1 MKPVPR
7 SPERSTAA
15 SRSPASCQRSLHSS
29 NSCYPVKNQ
38 HLSTHGVG
46 RGVVCSTSL
55 NGGESAGNRS
65 EVIEAL
71 QKAAEA
77 MNAAEDAVTK
87 VHTLPSAHEPTPIE
101 KGPRKLSPL
110 LTGVLLLGYCVAIH
124 SFQSNLVKLVGG
136 LILVLGVASSGYRK
150 GSLSA
155 SGALA
160 AILVGWAT
168 VAPSFRAGLVLL
180 AFFFSSSK
188 LTKLG
193 DYEKGS
199 FDEDHKVG
207 GQRDWKQVACNGLV
221 PAVLTVAAGVLSGAR
236 DMVVFPASFNPTL
249 TALYAAFLG
258 YYSCCC
264 GDTWASEIGPLS
276 SEEPRL
282 VTTLRPVRKGTNGGV
297 TLVGLLASAG
307 GGLFI
312 GGVFYLMGLL
322 SPTAPSTSINVAQW
336 KVVLLGL
343 GAGLVGSLI
352 DSVLGATIQFTG
364 YNRDTGKITGRPGP
378 NVTWISGFPLLDN
391 NAVNVVSA
399 SLTAGLT
406 AAVAFFC

>member
-1 MKPVPR
+1 MK
-7 SPERSTAA
+7 TL
-15 SRSPASCQRSLHSS
+15 SRSPTPCQPSLPSSLSCHSIKTQP
-29 NSCYPVKNQ
+29 YTLPVKQ
-38 HLSTHGVG
+38 GV
-46 RGVVCSTSL
+46 RKGVVRSTSL
-55 NGGESAGNRS
+55 NEGGTGNHS

-71 QKAAEA
+71 QRAADA
-77 MNAAEDAVTK
+77 MDAAEDAVTR
-87 VHTLPSAHEPTPIE
+87 VHTLPSAHEPTPME
-101 KGPRKLSPL
+101 RTLRKLSPL
-110 LTGVLLLGYCVAIH
+110 LSGGVLLGYCIAIH
-124 SFQSNLVKLVGG
+124 SFHSNIVKLIGG
-136 LILVLGVASSGYRK
+136 LFLVLGVASSGYRK

-160 AILVGWAT
+160 ATLVGWAT

-193 DYEKGS
+193 DDEKGS
-199 FDEDHKVG
+199 IDEDHKSG
-207 GQRDWKQVACNGLV
+207 GQRDWRQVACNGLV
-221 PAVLTVAAGVLSGAR
+221 PAVLTVAAAVLSGAR
-236 DMVVFPASFNPTL
+236 DMAIFPASVNPTL

-276 SEEPRL
+276 PEEPRL

-297 TLVGLLASAG
+297 TLLGLAASAA

-312 GGVFYLMGLL
+312 GSIFYMTSLL
-322 SPTAPSTSINVAQW
+322 SPTAPPLNITVAQW
-336 KVVLLGL
+336 KVMLLGL

-352 DSVLGATIQFTG
+352 DSILGATIQFTG

-378 NVTWISGFPLLDN
+378 SVTWISGFPLLDN

-399 SLTAGLT
+399 SLTGGLT
-406 AAVAFFC
+406 AAVALLC